1 MQDPGW
7 KRCLA
12 LMAASAVLAVA
23 CSGAGASTS
32 PAAQSQA
39 PVATSQPSTAPTA
52 AASTA
57 ASTAPSQAAASPSP
71 DAAAA
76 RSTICE
82 AAKAEGKLV
91 YWNNF
96 AKPDVIFAAFNKA
109 YPGIVVDPLT
119 SRPDDFAQALL
130 TEIAAGRKPTADIMY
145 GELNVL
151 KPIFDVHGEDATIDW
166 KALGARDEI
175 LTPTG
180 NVVRIQR
187 VAGGIVYNTSAVKP
201 EDLPST
207 WGGLL
212 DQKWSGQLVVDARGR
227 PFDQLSLLWGHDQ
240 AIGYIKQLLALKPI
254 VINGGTAG
262 MLAVAGG
269 QAKVTTGGRSE
280 STAEEKSK
288 GTPIEIKYLDVIP
301 TLDAFNLVPKGA
313 PHPNAAACMVA
324 WLATDGAA
332 AFEAAEFKTNLT
344 RPTGAPE
351 DAALVEVDTAEK
363 ADAVKKIGKE
373 IGALYTGTGG

>member
-1 MQDPGW
+1 MHNSAW

-12 LMAASAVLAVA
+12 LMAGAAVLSVA
-23 CSGAGASTS
+23 CNAATTPSAASPS
-32 PAAQSQA
+32 AAASQA
-39 PVATSQPSTAPTA
+39 PVT
-52 AASTA
+52 
-57 ASTAPSQAAASPSP
+57 STAPSVAPSASP

-76 RSTICE
+76 
-82 AAKAEGKLV
+82 AAAARAKVCDAGKTEGKLV

-109 YPGIVVDPLT
+109 YPGIAVDPLT

-130 TEIAAGRKPTADIMY
+130 TELAAGRKPTADIMY
-145 GELNVL
+145 GELNIL

-166 KALGARDEI
+166 KALGAADDI

-180 NVVRIQR
+180 NVVRLQR
-187 VAGGIVYNTSAVKP
+187 VAGGIVYNTNAAKP
-201 EDLPST
+201 ADLPST
-207 WGGLL
+207 WSGFL
-212 DQKWSGQLVVDARGR
+212 DQKYSGQMVVDARGR

-240 AIGYIKQLLALKPI
+240 TISYIKELVALKPI

-262 MLAVAGG
+262 MLAVSGG
-269 QAKVTTGGRSE
+269 QALLTTGGRSE

-288 GTPIEIKYLDVIP
+288 GTPLDIKYLDVIP
-301 TLDAFNLVPKGA
+301 TFDAFNLVPAGA
-313 PHPNAAACMVA
+313 PHPNAAACMVS

-344 RPTGAPE
+344 RPTGAPA
-351 DAALVEVDTAEK
+351 DATLIEVDTADK

-373 IGALYTGTGG
+373 IGALYTGTGN